1 MDSHL
6 ETTSQTTSLPRML
19 GVELRRRYKS
29 VKLMPTPT
37 EGVKHVHA
45 DGKIIGKL
53 AQTMDGSFVW
63 TPYFLPIKKD

>member
-1 MDSHL
+1 
-6 ETTSQTTSLPRML
+6 ML